1 MPHQHSKLDL
11 WAIFLITALGFICY
25 ANTLNGPFLFDD
37 GDNILLNGYIRIHN
51 LSPAALADAAFKSQL
66 PSRPV
71 ANLSFA
77 LNYLVHGYWLPGYH
91 LTNITIH
98 CLTGLLLFF
107 LLKGTFATPALSRL
121 FPPGKA
127 IQVAGLSS
135 LLWLLNP
142 TGTQSVSYIVQ
153 RMNSLAAMFFIL
165 SMLLYLKA
173 RTVTKHRLGCWAG
186 CLVSGLLALGTKEI
200 AATLPPTI
208 FLFEWYF
215 LQDLDRNWLKRKLP
229 WLGVAAVII
238 ILIGGFY
245 PGRNF
250 SSFLDGY
257 QSRDFTLWQRLM
269 TEPRVVCRYL
279 LLIFCPYPGLLNLD
293 HDYPLSTGLLHP
305 ASTIPA
311 MATLAALFLTAI
323 LTARRH
329 RLLSFAILWFFLN
342 LLIESTIIPLEII
355 FDHRTYLP
363 SMFGWP
369 PLLAGAW
376 LLSDRNRKF
385 ALTGAIALLVL
396 FGTWTFQRNQLW
408 ADEVALNRD
417 IAGKSPNKARARS
430 ALGQALIYSSQEQ
443 EAEGV
448 RELKH
453 AIELDPNYGFSYLT
467 LGGFYLERGLYTEA
481 IANLE
486 TAARL
491 MPGFTKIYYPLSQ
504 AYFETK
510 QYPEAVAAAQI
521 ALSVPTYRE
530 QVLLTLGIAGSE
542 TGDLGTAIRS
552 FSELSRDY
560 PDNGRYRYNL
570 GRALEKSGQKKLA
583 LQRYAE
589 ALEISPDNDK
599 QVIQQ
604 AINNL
609 RNDLHQKGSF

>member
-1 MPHQHSKLDL
+1 MPHKQGRLDL
-11 WAIFLITALGFICY
+11 WAIFLIFALGFICY

-51 LSPAALADAAFKSQL
+51 LSPAALTDAAFKSLL
-66 PSRPV
+66 PSRPIS
-71 ANLSFA
+71 NLSFA
-77 LNYLVHGYWLPGYH
+77 LNYLVHGYGLPGYH

-107 LLKGTFATPALSRL
+107 LLKGTFATPPLRQL
-121 FPPGKA
+121 FPPEKA
-127 IQVAGLSS
+127 ILVAGLST

-153 RMNSLAAMFFIL
+153 RMNSLAAMFFVL

-173 RTVTKHRLGCWAG
+173 RTVSKHRRSYWAG
-186 CLVSGLLALGTKEI
+186 CLISGLLALGTKEI

-208 FLFEWYF
+208 FLYEWYF

-238 ILIGGFY
+238 LLVGFFY
-245 PGRNF
+245 PGRNL
-250 SSFLDGY
+250 SSFLAGY
-257 QSRDFTLWQRLM
+257 EGRDFTLWQRLM

-279 LLIFCPYPGLLNLD
+279 LLVFFPYPGLLNLD
-293 HDYPLSTGLLHP
+293 HDYPLSTGPLQP
-305 ASTIPA
+305 ASTILA
-311 MATLAALFLTAI
+311 MTALAGLFLTAI

-369 PLLAGAW
+369 PLLAAAW
-376 LLSDRNRKF
+376 LLSDRNRK
-385 ALTGAIALLVL
+385 LALLAAVIL
-396 FGTWTFQRNQLW
+396 LLIFATWTFQRNQLW

-417 IAGKSPNKARARS
+417 IVSKSPQKARARS
-430 ALGQALIYSSQEQ
+430 ALGQALIYSSQEL

-448 RELKH
+448 RELNH
-453 AIELDPNYGFSYLT
+453 AIELDPNYSFSYLT
-467 LGGFYLERGLYTEA
+467 LGGYYLERGLYTEA
-481 IANLE
+481 ITNLK

-491 MPGFTKIYYPLSQ
+491 MPGFIKTYYPLSQ
-504 AYFETK
+504 AYFEDK
-510 QYPEAVAAAQI
+510 QYQEAVAAARI
-521 ALSVPTYRE
+521 ALSVPAYRE
-530 QVLLTLGIAGSE
+530 EVLLTLGIASSE
-542 TGDLGTAIRS
+542 TGDLRTAISS
-552 FSELSRDY
+552 FSELSSDH
-560 PDNGRYRYNL
+560 PNNGRYRYNL
-570 GRALEKSGQKKLA
+570 GRALEKSEQKEQA

-589 ALEISPDNDK
+589 ALEISPDSDK

-604 AINNL
+604 AINEL
-609 RNDLHQKGSF
+609 RARKEQ